1 MLRRSVAAPLLALAL
16 LGGCGPGHPKELTQA
31 AAALGPAVKAAKAAD
46 VPLAAVSVWP
56 WCAEEDNAAPMLEPL
71 LRTESWTDADV
82 DEALRAIE
90 GKACMTPNRD
100 WDLGPWLAAP
110 EVSRSKALG
119 RALADRLAAQFSA
132 GRLEEAEG
140 TLVEARRMAALIG
153 MQPSVVAFLA
163 GVAMDEMALTAARN
177 ALRDSGGSRQVAG
190 AIAGALAQTSAP
202 ADLRPMLRGE
212 AYFGVTAIRNLEA
225 FSGGMD
231 SSLGSAPSTPPP
243 AKIVRTGLPE
253 TTEGR
258 AYLARHL
265 EHWSAMMAGFPKDLR
280 GAMQRVDGRIAALN
294 ADDRPSAIVAQ
305 SLSTSLAGVVQAEA
319 ARRLDECELAAAC
332 AFLLSAQ
339 PPHDPLTGDP
349 IQIESAPDGFRIRL
363 SRVDGG
369 EEWREWP
376 STAVPS

>member
-16 LGGCGPGHPKELTQA
+16 LGGCGPTHPKELTEA
-31 AAALGPAVKAAKAAD
+31 AIALGPAVKAAKASD

-56 WCAEEDNAAPMLEPL
+56 WCAEADNAAPGLEPL
-71 LRTESWTDADV
+71 LRTEDWTDADI

-90 GKACMTPNRD
+90 GKTCMTPNRD

-119 RALADRLAAQFSA
+119 RALADRLADHFSA
-132 GRLEEAEG
+132 GRMEEAG
-140 TLVEARRMAALIG
+140 QTLVGARRMARLIG
-153 MQPSVVAFLA
+153 HQPTVVAFLA
-163 GVAMDEMALTAARN
+163 GAAMDEMALTTARR
-177 ALRDSGGSRQVAG
+177 ALKESKGSAPVARV
-190 AIAGALAQTSAP
+190 IFDALAQTSAP

-231 SSLGSAPSTPPP
+231 SSLGAAPSTPPP
-243 AKIVRTGLPE
+243 AEIVRSGLPE

-294 ADDRPSAIVAQ
+294 ADDRPSAAVAQ

-332 AFLLSAQ
+332 AFLLSLE

-349 IQIESAPDGFRIRL
+349 ILIEAAPGGFRVRL
-363 SRVDGG
+363 SKVEGG
-369 EEWREWP
+369 EEWREW
-376 STAVPS
+376 TLGA

>member
-16 LGGCGPGHPKELTQA
+16 LGGCGPTHPKELTEA
-31 AAALGPAVKAAKAAD
+31 AIALGPAVKAAKASD

-56 WCAEEDNAAPMLEPL
+56 WCAEADNAAPGLEPL
-71 LRTESWTDADV
+71 LRTEDWTDADI

-90 GKACMTPNRD
+90 GKTCMTPNRD

-119 RALADRLAAQFSA
+119 RALADRLADHFSA
-132 GRLEEAEG
+132 GRLEEAG
-140 TLVEARRMAALIG
+140 QTLVGARSMARLIG
-153 MQPSVVAFLA
+153 HQPTVVAFLA
-163 GVAMDEMALTAARN
+163 GAAMDEMALTAARL
-177 ALRDSGGSRQVAG
+177 ALKESKGSAPVARV
-190 AIAGALAQTSAP
+190 IFDALAQTSAP

-231 SSLGSAPSTPPP
+231 SSLGAAPSTPPP
-243 AKIVRTGLPE
+243 AEIVRSGLPE

-294 ADDRPSAIVAQ
+294 ADDRPSAAVAQ

-332 AFLLSAQ
+332 AFLLSKA
-339 PPHDPLTGDP
+339 PPRDPLTGDP
-349 IQIESAPDGFRIRL
+349 ILVEAAPGGFRVRL
-363 SRVDGG
+363 SKVEGG
-369 EEWREWP
+369 EEWREW
-376 STAVPS
+376 TLGV